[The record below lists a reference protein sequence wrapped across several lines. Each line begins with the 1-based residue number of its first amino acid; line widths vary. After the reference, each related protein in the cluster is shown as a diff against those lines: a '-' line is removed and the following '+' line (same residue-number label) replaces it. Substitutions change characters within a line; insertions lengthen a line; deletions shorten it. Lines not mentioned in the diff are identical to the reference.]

1 MNEFRVLYID
11 EQQSDRD
18 AFVRYVH
25 NKIDYEAIE
34 PFEELEELVDYVQQ
48 TSPHAVVLD
57 HSLAEFK
64 PEVKYDGVDAAKA
77 LKQRNPR
84 FPVFVLTTYDGD
96 AMEVAEDVNYIYPK
110 AAISPNDGDKI
121 KFIDRLILQIKHY
134 FEALEKAQTE
144 FEALIKKAEAE
155 ALNAEEEEQLIELDA
170 FLNEQ
175 VGRDLDIPKHLKTKA
190 KADQTKELIEVTK
203 QLMEKISQKKGE

>member
-1 MNEFRVLYID
+1 MNDFRVLYVD

-25 NKIDYEAIE
+25 NKINYEVIE
-34 PFEELEELVDYVQQ
+34 PFEELEELIDYVQKS
-48 TSPHAVVLD
+48 SPHAVVLD

-77 LKQRNPR
+77 LKQRNPH
-84 FPVFVLTTYDGD
+84 FPVFVLTAYDGD
-96 AMEVAEDVNYIYPK
+96 AMEVAEDVNYIYSK

-155 ALNAEEEEQLIELDA
+155 ALNAEEEERLIELDT

-190 KADQTKELIEVTK
+190 KADQTQELIEVTK
-203 QLMEKISQKKGE
+203 QLMEKISQKQGT